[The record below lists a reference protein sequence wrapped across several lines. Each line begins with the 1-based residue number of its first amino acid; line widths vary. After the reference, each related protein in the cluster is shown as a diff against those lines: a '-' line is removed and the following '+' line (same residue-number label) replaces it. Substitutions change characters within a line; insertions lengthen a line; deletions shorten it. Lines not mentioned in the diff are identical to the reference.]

1 MREIKQYKTY
11 FFISRILIYVA
22 CSKKVFIMLPLP
34 VTPMNRPFHNAPF
47 NISNAYRIKRK

>member
-22 CSKKVFIMLPLP
+22 CSKKELIMLPLS
-34 VTPMNRPFHNAPF
+34 VTHMNCPFQCSQYPEHLQD
-47 NISNAYRIKRK
+47 